1 MIYLVSGGGAAKPVE
16 VERKPEDLYQDN
28 SFPNYHFVEFV
39 LHGDSVE
46 GKMYRL
52 ADEEPEKPVWEV
64 KDIVTVPAK

>member
-1 MIYLVSGGGAAKPVE
+1 MTYFVTGGGAARPVE

-39 LHGDSVE
+39 LKRHTLN

-52 ADEEPEKPVWEV
+52 VDPRAEIPVWEV
-64 KDIVTVPAK
+64 KDSFTIRSR